1 MFANI
6 DSNIR
11 SIEYRIFQSRLIDE
25 KWLASKVLLHVIP
38 PWTRNNGNKRFN
50 RSPLEI
56 LVRSRESSWGKIFF
70 SVYEQIIRTM
80 AKSARPFSL
89 SLCWWIRCLILNR
102 TDHSIMYSRRLTRPF
117 KETVTSSSTW
127 LSCCAVS
134 ATSSVALRW
143 FFCALLPNFL
153 SQYRV
158 FVVRELRRIIRHFQ
172 VTVILHSYRKRPRRK
187 DIFLFFFT
195 RRDWNF

>member
-1 MFANI
+1 M
-6 DSNIR
+6 
-11 SIEYRIFQSRLIDE
+11 
-25 KWLASKVLLHVIP
+25 LLHVIP
-38 PWTRNNGNKRFN
+38 PWTRNNGNERFN

-56 LVRSRESSWGKIFF
+56 LVRSRELSWGKVFF
-70 SVYEQIIRTM
+70 SVYEQIIRTA

-89 SLCWWIRCLILNR
+89 SLCWWIRYLILNR

-134 ATSSVALRW
+134 ASSSVALRRRKR
-143 FFCALLPNFL
+143 FFCASLPNFL
-153 SQYRV
+153 LQYRV

-172 VTVILHSYRKRPRRK
+172 ATVILHSYRKRPWRK
-187 DIFLFFFT
+187 GI
-195 RRDWNF
+195 